1 MLLEHAVDPDATRA
15 IVHDLYNA
23 FARCDVTRIAALIG
37 DDVVWATYGPVQVFP
52 FIGPR
57 HGKADV
63 LKSFA
68 AIATDYALER
78 HEPEVIIIE
87 GNRAAVMSN
96 AAFVQR
102 ATRRTLSIRLVDL
115 LQFRGGRLIEFREF
129 CDTFDAAEQALGRW
143 LVD

>member
-1 MLLEHAVDPDATRA
+1 VDPDATRA
-15 IVHDLYNA
+15 IVHDLYDA
-23 FARCDVTRIAALIG
+23 FARCDVERIAALIG
-37 DDVVWATYGPVQVFP
+37 DDIDWVIYGPVQVFS

-57 HGKADV
+57 SGKADV
-63 LKSFA
+63 LKSLT
-68 AIATDYALER
+68 AIASDYALER
-78 HEPEVIIIE
+78 HEPEIVIVE

-102 ATRRTLSIRLVDL
+102 ATRRMLSIRLVDL
-115 LQFRGGRLIEFREF
+115 LQFRGGRLIEFRQF